1 MGPRRVDDLVCERVE
16 KELLVYRH
24 PTGETHALNEAAAIV
39 FELCD
44 GTNSRATMAPEVAR
58 RCGLPPDEAIVDLAL
73 ADLEEAGLIVAG
85 DDDRPTVTRRA
96 LVRRLGLTAIA
107 IAMLPVVETV
117 MMTSAEAQGPIPVCV
132 L

>member
-24 PTGETHALNEAAAIV
+24 PTGETHALNEAAAVV

-44 GTNSRATMAPEVAR
+44 GTHPRATMAAEVSR

-85 DDDRPTVTRRA
+85 DGERRTVTRRS
-96 LVRRLGLTAIA
+96 VIRRLALTTIA
-107 IAMLPVVETV
+107 VATLPVVETI
-117 MMTSAEAQGPIPVCV
+117 MMTSAEAQPTIFACP
-132 L
+132 

>member
-24 PTGETHALNEAAAIV
+24 PTGETHALNEAAAVV

-44 GTNSRATMAPEVAR
+44 GTHPRATMAAEVSR

-73 ADLEEAGLIVAG
+73 ADLEETI
-85 DDDRPTVTRRA
+85 
-96 LVRRLGLTAIA
+96 
-107 IAMLPVVETV
+107 
-117 MMTSAEAQGPIPVCV
+117 MMTSAEAQPTIFACP
-132 L
+132 